1 MSLIF
6 EKISP
11 LADKISSKIAAEGVV
26 YKEAG
31 LTDFDW
37 YNKVYTSF
45 SKFRRAHVE
54 VLDRREKNNIWI
66 MHTTIFPH
74 IDDDAPIFGFDIVC
88 TGNKV
93 SGVFHDFSVTVNP
106 NHKLIKMFAERV
118 SNLKW
123 KKERELPE
131 WGKAIFSENMIA
143 AGGSTNEEELQQII
157 DVCVSNLDL
166 YLKHVGMST
175 LLTFEDSIKMQNRY
189 CQYQKMNPYPVKML
203 TAYGYTKEQAENFVN
218 NHLFPEMKFT

>member
-11 LADKISSKIAAEGVV
+11 LADKICKKLELIGAPEQ
-26 YKEAG
+26 EPG
-31 LTDFDW
+31 LNDYSWF
-37 YNKVYTSF
+37 NKVYSSF
-45 SKFRRAHVE
+45 PKFRRAHVE
-54 VLDRREKNNIWI
+54 VLDRREKNNMWI

-74 IDDDAPIFGFDIVC
+74 VDDDAPIFGFDIVC

-106 NHKLIKMFAERV
+106 EHKLMKLFAERV
-118 SNLKW
+118 NSLKW

-131 WGKAIFSENMIA
+131 WGKAIFSQNMIA
-143 AGGSTNEEELQQII
+143 AGGSTSEEELQQII
-157 DVCVSNLDL
+157 DVCVSNLDM
-166 YLKHVGMST
+166 YLEHVGDSS
-175 LLTFEDSIKMQNRY
+175 LLTFEGSIIAQNKY

-203 TAYGYTKEQAENFVN
+203 MAFGLTKEQAENFVN